1 VQWVFVAPTAR
12 NSAVGI
18 KDIETN
24 SAPGRF
30 HPFGGVTPLW
40 PTKCGVGYLPSL
52 TQRIAYVILYVCRGR
67 KSTRALLDAP
77 DNSGAF
83 QILR

>member
-1 VQWVFVAPTAR
+1 VQWVFVARTAR

-18 KDIETN
+18 EDIKTN

-40 PTKCGVGYLPSL
+40 PTKCGVEYLPSF
-52 TQRIAYVILYVCRGR
+52 TQRIAYVILYVCGGR
-67 KSTRALLDAP
+67 KKHTSFVRRP
-77 DNSGAF
+77 
-83 QILR
+83 